1 MKLNAIGEI
10 MTTVGLVVLLY
21 GEWKN
26 KPGLRTA
33 GKPFASV
40 GFLVAAIGFGALESR
55 YGKIVFTGLI
65 LGALGDVFLLGSA
78 RQFFIGG
85 LVSFLLGH
93 VAYVVAFAS
102 LGIST
107 TEALMAAVVMAVVM
121 FFVGRWVFPHAPEMR
136 IPIGVYMMVIALM
149 CVAAVGAWGA
159 GAPWMIPVGAVM
171 FTASDIAV
179 VRDRFISR
187 GFINRAWGL
196 PLYYAAQ
203 LLIAW
208 SIAVVD

>member
-21 GEWKN
+21 GEWKD
-26 KPGLRTA
+26 KPGLRA
-33 GKPFASV
+33 LGKPLASL

-55 YGKIVFTGLI
+55 YGKLVLAGLV
-65 LGALGDVFLLGSA
+65 LGALGDVFLLGHA

-93 VAYVVAFAS
+93 VVYVVAFAS
-102 LGIST
+102 LGLDAS
-107 TEALMAAVVMAVVM
+107 AAAATAVAMVVVL

-136 IPIGVYMMVIALM
+136 APIAAYMLVIGLM
-149 CVAAVGAWGA
+149 CVAAVGAGGA
-159 GAPWMIPVGAVM
+159 GAPWMIPVGAIM

-179 VRDRFISR
+179 VRDRFVSR

-208 SIAVVD
+208 SIAAVN